1 MSTTTSISSH
11 PYPLLRHLLFPIL
24 YRKPLKLPRPCFP
37 MARQCVK
44 LRRTNPPTLKGPL
57 QRFSR
62 ATLETRTRNFFF
74 KPELGVLSC
83 SRLLRSSVWHLGQ
96 PTACNNIPTRPP
108 RLKNRTAS
116 FVQEAGGPRQW
127 MGEEVCGT
135 WYIPFLKIVMN
146 GIRFGS
152 AHLLVALCS
161 RLECFLCAFQQMVH
175 LLPRR
180 AFCSFALLD

>member
-1 MSTTTSISSH
+1 MGRFSLWAFPKIFPEEILQSTTANHLSCHALASPWRANVSS
-11 PYPLLRHLLFPIL
+11 
-24 YRKPLKLPRPCFP
+24 CEE
-37 MARQCVK
+37 
-44 LRRTNPPTLKGPL
+44 RTPPTL
-57 QRFSR
+57 R
-62 ATLETRTRNFFF
+62 ATSSLRARAWRF
-74 KPELGVLSC
+74 VLLTGSYGERAA
-83 SRLLRSSVWHLGQ
+83 SRPDYCLQH
-96 PTACNNIPTRPP
+96 IPAHSPP
-108 RLKNRTAS
+108 SKTAS